1 MRERNLINLTL
12 IILLAVLSAVIVAPI
27 QKPDFLKGIAFWQD
41 AATRDLQ
48 IKQGLDLKGG
58 LQILMSTELPE
69 GTTVTPDQ
77 METARR
83 IIENRVNGLGVTEP
97 VVQTQGDER
106 ILIELPGLTTQN
118 REQALSLIKQTGQLE
133 FVDGGSSPPPDG
145 STISTTYQTSR
156 ALLYPNTTTGGNPI
170 SATAPISG
178 VRVLQTAFT
187 GEIIATARAG
197 LSQVGQYVVDFT
209 IRGASQS
216 PFGEYTA
223 SRIGQSMC
231 IVLDHVVLSC
241 PVIRANLREGG
252 QISGN
257 FNNESAN
264 ELALTLSYG
273 SLPVPLKI
281 ETTRDVGAT
290 LGAESIRRSIIAGV
304 IGLLVLL
311 VFMMLYYRV
320 PGVIAAGSIVFF
332 TLASLALFVL
342 IPITLTLPGIA
353 GFVLSI
359 ATAADANILVLERF
373 KEELRSGRTIRAS
386 VETAFQR
393 AWPSIRDSNIS
404 TIITC
409 VILLF
414 FGNTFGASAVR
425 GFALNLILGI
435 LLSMFSAMF
444 VTRTFMRL
452 AFFNQ
457 PSEATEQRKALLGV

>member
-1 MRERNLINLTL
+1 MRNRNLINLTI
-12 IILLAVLSAVIVAPI
+12 IILLAVLSAVIVVPF
-27 QKPDFLKGIAFWQD
+27 QKPDFIKNIAFWQPSGSS
-41 AATRDLQ
+41 RDLQ

-58 LQILMSTELPE
+58 LQVLMSTALAE
-69 GTTVTPDQ
+69 GTTVTADQ
-77 METARR
+77 METARQ
-83 IIENRVNGLGVTEP
+83 IIENRVNGLGVSEP
-97 VVQTQGDER
+97 VVQKQGEDR
-106 ILIELPGLTTQN
+106 ILIELPGIADRQL
-118 REQALSLIKQTGQLE
+118 ALDLIKQTGQLE
-133 FVDGGSSPPPDG
+133 FVDGGTSPPQDG
-145 STISTTYQTSR
+145 SIISTTFQTSR
-156 ALLYPNTTTGGNPI
+156 ALLYPQTTVGGNPI

-187 GEIIATARAG
+187 GEIIATAKSG
-197 LSQVGQYVVDFT
+197 ITSVGQWIVDFT
-209 IRGASQS
+209 IRAAAQT
-216 PFGEYTA
+216 PFGEYTS

-231 IVLDHVVLSC
+231 IVLDHKVLSC
-241 PVIRANLREGG
+241 PVIRANLSSGG

-257 FNNESAN
+257 FNNETSKN
-264 ELALTLSYG
+264 LALTLSYG

-290 LGAESIRRSIIAGV
+290 LGAESIRRSIIAGI

-320 PGVIAAGSIVFF
+320 PGVIAAASLLFF

-386 VETAFQR
+386 VEAAFQR

-404 TIITC
+404 TLLTC
-409 VILLF
+409 IILLF

-457 PSEATEQRKALLGV
+457 PNEATEQRKALLGV

>member
-1 MRERNLINLTL
+1 
-12 IILLAVLSAVIVAPI
+12 
-27 QKPDFLKGIAFWQD
+27 
-41 AATRDLQ
+41 
-48 IKQGLDLKGG
+48 LDLKGG
-58 LQILMSTELPE
+58 LQVLMSTELPE
-69 GTTVTPDQ
+69 GTTIAPDQ
-77 METARR
+77 LETARQ
-83 IIENRVNGLGVTEP
+83 IIENRVNGLGLTEP
-97 VVQTQGDER
+97 VVQTQGEDR
-106 ILIELPGLTTQN
+106 ILIELPGITN
-118 REQALSLIKQTGQLE
+118 RELALDLIKQTGQLE
-133 FVDGGSSPPPDG
+133 FVDGGTQPPSDG
-145 STISTTYQTSR
+145 SRISTTYQTSR
-156 ALLYPNTTTGGNPI
+156 ALLYPQTTSGGQPI
-170 SATAPISG
+170 SATVPVSG

-197 LSQVGQYVVDFT
+197 LSQLGQYVVDFT
-209 IRGASQS
+209 IRAGSQS

-223 SRIGQSMC
+223 SRVGQSMC

-241 PVIRANLREGG
+241 PVIRDNLREGG

-264 ELALTLSYG
+264 NLALTLSYG

-290 LGAESIRRSIIAGV
+290 LGAESIRRSQIAGA
-304 IGLLVLL
+304 IGLIVLL
-311 VFMMLYYRV
+311 LFVILYYRV
-320 PGVIAAGSIVFF
+320 PGVIAAASLIFF
-332 TLASLALFVL
+332 TVSSLALFVL

-386 VETAFQR
+386 VEAAFQR

-435 LLSMFSAMF
+435 VLSMFSAMF
-444 VTRTFMRL
+444 VTRTLMRL

>member
-1 MRERNLINLTL
+1 MRERNLINLTI

-27 QKPDFLKGIAFWQD
+27 QKPDFVKNIAFWQD
-41 AATRDLQ
+41 DRARDLQ

-58 LQILMSTELPE
+58 LQVLMSTELPA
-69 GTTVTPDQ
+69 GTTVTADQ
-77 METARR
+77 METARQ

-97 VVQTQGDER
+97 VVQTQGEDR
-106 ILIELPGLTTQN
+106 ILIELPGITN
-118 REQALSLIKQTGQLE
+118 RELALDLIKQTGQLE
-133 FVDGGSSPPPDG
+133 FVDGGSNPPASG
-145 STISTTYQTSR
+145 TKISTTFQTSR
-156 ALLYPNTTTGGNPI
+156 ALLYPQTTPGGNPI
-170 SATAPISG
+170 SATTPISG

-187 GEIIATARAG
+187 GEIIATAKAG
-197 LSQVGQYVVDFT
+197 LSQVGQNLVDFT
-209 IRGASQS
+209 IRVAAQS
-216 PFGEYTA
+216 PFGEYTS
-223 SRIGQSMC
+223 SRIGQTMC
-231 IVLDHVVLSC
+231 IVLDHEVLSC
-241 PVIRANLREGG
+241 PVIRANLSTGG

-257 FNNESAN
+257 YDREEAN
-264 ELALTLSYG
+264 KLALTLSYG

-290 LGAESIRRSIIAGV
+290 LGAESIRRSVIAGV

-320 PGVIAAGSIVFF
+320 PGVIAAASIVFF
-332 TLASLALFVL
+332 TLVSLALFVL

-386 VETAFQR
+386 VEAAFQR

-404 TIITC
+404 TLLTC
-409 VILLF
+409 IILLF

>member
-12 IILLAVLSAVIVAPI
+12 IILLAVLSVVIVAPI
-27 QKPDFLKGIAFWQD
+27 QKPDFVKGIAFWQD
-41 AATRDLQ
+41 ARTRDLQ

-58 LQILMSTELPE
+58 LQVLMSTELPV
-69 GTTVTPDQ
+69 GTTVAPEQ
-77 METARR
+77 LETARQ
-83 IIENRVNGLGVTEP
+83 IIENRVNGLGVSEP
-97 VVQTQGDER
+97 VVQTQGEDR
-106 ILIELPGLTTQN
+106 ILIELPGVAN
-118 REQALSLIKQTGQLE
+118 RELALDLIKQTGQLE
-133 FVDGGSSPPPDG
+133 FVDGGSNPPPDG

-156 ALLYPNTTTGGNPI
+156 ALLYPATTTGGLPI
-170 SATAPISG
+170 SATTPISG

-187 GEIIATARAG
+187 GEVIATAQSG

-209 IRGASQS
+209 IRNAAQT

-223 SRIGQSMC
+223 SRIGQTMC
-231 IVLDHVVLSC
+231 IVLDHIVLSC
-241 PVIRANLREGG
+241 PVIRANLSTGG

-257 FNNESAN
+257 FNAQSSNQ
-264 ELALTLSYG
+264 LALTLSYG

-304 IGLLVLL
+304 IGLVVLL
-311 VFMMLYYRV
+311 LFVMLYYRL
-320 PGVIAAGSIVFF
+320 PGVIAALSLVFF
-332 TLASLALFVL
+332 TVSSLALFVL

-386 VETAFQR
+386 VEAAFQR

-404 TIITC
+404 TILTC
-409 VILLF
+409 IILLF

-435 LLSMFSAMF
+435 VLSMFSAMF

-452 AFFNQ
+452 AFLNQ